1 MGYDEDDLP
10 QLRNTCIHGM
20 REVSCGYCGPKTS
33 VEAPGSRVSE
43 GALSGIPQP
52 TCMGC
57 NKVMTFGTFYRDH
70 RNCVGIKS
78 HPILRRREAARLAR
92 IAVAKRR
99 GLVVPDE
106 LYLVCSNYQ
115 LDRFATVE
123 ITDQRSFIHYLGTNA
138 WTSWGEALL
147 NEI

>member
-10 QLRNTCIHGM
+10 RRRNACIHGM
-20 REVSCGYCGPKTS
+20 PEVSCGYCGPKTPLE
-33 VEAPGSRVSE
+33 VPGSRISE
-43 GALSGIPQP
+43 GAMSGIPQP
-52 TCMGC
+52 KCLGC
-57 NKVMTFGTFYRDH
+57 HKEMAFGTFYRDH
-70 RNCVGIKS
+70 RNCVGIKD

-99 GLVVPDE
+99 GLVVPDD

-123 ITDQRSFIHYLGTNA
+123 ITDQRSFVHYLGTGA
-138 WTSWGEALL
+138 WASWGA
-147 NEI
+147 EIMAEI